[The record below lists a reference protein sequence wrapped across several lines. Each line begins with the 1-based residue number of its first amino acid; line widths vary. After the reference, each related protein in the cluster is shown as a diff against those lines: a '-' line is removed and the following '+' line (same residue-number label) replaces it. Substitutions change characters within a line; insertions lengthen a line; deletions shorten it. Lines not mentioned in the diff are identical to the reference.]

1 MNNIKKLIQVSI
13 VGIVFFSVIIYIG
26 IFYMYENIKED
37 RAINKSSQKS
47 ARVIDTNYDMIN
59 EIKNILVVGIDDRGG
74 DKITRA
80 DAIMI
85 MSIDKNRDK
94 LKFTS
99 IMRDAY
105 VKIPNHD
112 YDKIN
117 HSYAFGGVELLRK
130 TLENNYNIPID
141 NYVVIDF
148 GGFKNIIDSIGG
160 ISIDVKEKEIK
171 ELNRCIYLEIDED
184 NELSTDEKKEVK
196 EKIKLIESPGEQ
208 KLNGYQA
215 LAYSRIRKV
224 GKGCYDRT
232 QRQRYVVN
240 TLIEEL
246 KDISL
251 LKYPFIAKDFFQY
264 IDADLK
270 INDIVNVAYTVSK
283 IPLDNMEQLYIPT
296 DKLSYG
302 TMYRNKGWVLLN
314 DINKNSKVLNNFIVH
329 NEKYCENEYERFN
342 VKKSRYWP
350 LKLKKKKTTDII
362 KQEDNSTFID
372 IRKEIEEI
380 FEMN

>member
-1 MNNIKKLIQVSI
+1 
-13 VGIVFFSVIIYIG
+13 
-26 IFYMYENIKED
+26 MYENIKEEIS
-37 RAINKSSQKS
+37 INKSSQKS
-47 ARVIDTNYDMIN
+47 ARVIDTNYDMIDG
-59 EIKNILVVGIDDRGG
+59 IKNILVVGIDDRGG

-80 DAIMI
+80 DSIMI
-85 MSIDKNRDK
+85 ISIDKNRGK
-94 LKFTS
+94 LKCTS
-99 IMRDAY
+99 IMRDTY
-105 VKIPNHD
+105 VKIPNYD

-130 TLENNYNIPID
+130 TLEINYNIQID

-148 GGFKNIIDSIGG
+148 CGFKNIIDSIGG
-160 ISIDVKEKEIK
+160 IPIVIKENEIK
-171 ELNRCIYLEIDED
+171 ELNRCIYLEINED
-184 NELSTDEKKEVK
+184 NELSIKEKKELK

-224 GKGCYDRT
+224 GKGCYDRS

-251 LKYPFIAKDFFQY
+251 LKYPFIAKDVFQY

-270 INDIVNVAYTVSK
+270 INDIVNVAYTISK

-302 TMYRNKGWVLLN
+302 TIYRNKGWVILN
-314 DINKNSKVLNNFIVH
+314 DINKNSKVLNEFIVY
-329 NEKYCENEYERFN
+329 NEKYCEDEYERFN
-342 VKKSRYWP
+342 VKKSKYWP
-350 LKLKKKKTTDII
+350 LKLKKKKKTTDII
-362 KQEDNSTFID
+362 KQKEDNTTFIN
-372 IRKEIEEI
+372 IKKEIEEI